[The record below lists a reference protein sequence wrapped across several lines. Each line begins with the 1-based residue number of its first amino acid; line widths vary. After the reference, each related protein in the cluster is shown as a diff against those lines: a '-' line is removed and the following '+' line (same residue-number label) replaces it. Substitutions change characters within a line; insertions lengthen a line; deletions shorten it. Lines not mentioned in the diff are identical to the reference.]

1 MAEAPSIRVLL
12 IEDDDDV
19 RASTEQALSLAG
31 FKVDAFASA
40 ERARPLITFGVPAIV
55 VCDVRLPGLSGVE
68 WLSEIR
74 RIDAEIPV
82 VLVTGHGHIAMA
94 VEAMREGAYDFIE
107 KPFTSE
113 RLVAIARH
121 AVERRQLTLE
131 LRVLRDTLDNWHGIQ
146 AVLIGRSAQMQQVR
160 RTVLAL
166 AETSADV
173 LIYGETGTGK
183 ELVAR
188 CLHDHSER
196 RRQHFV
202 PLNCG
207 GLPEALAESELFGHE
222 AGAFTSAHRA
232 RVGKFEH
239 ANGGT
244 LFLDEIESMPLA
256 VQIKLLRALRDAL
269 ENWHGIQAMLIGR
282 SAQMQQVRRTVMTL
296 AETSA
301 DVLIYGETG
310 TGKELVARCLHE
322 HSERRRQ
329 HFVPLNC
336 GGLPEALAESELFG
350 HEAGAFT
357 SANRVRVGKFEYA
370 NGGTLFLD
378 EIESM
383 PMAVQIKLLRALQER
398 SIERIGSN
406 RAIPFDCRVVAAS
419 KDDLKDLSDRQKFRA
434 DLYYRIAV
442 AFIELPPLRER
453 REDIPLLFE
462 HFTLLAASRYER
474 PAPVVSSDQLA
485 DLMAYAWPGNVRE
498 LRNVADRFVL
508 GLLGGGRLTQ
518 QHGTDAS
525 LPQGLPQQVESF
537 ERAVIVEALR
547 KHHGDQSA
555 TAAALSVPRQTLFDK
570 LRKLGVAAEQFK

>member
-1 MAEAPSIRVLL
+1 MSEAPAIRVLL
-12 IEDDDDV
+12 VEDDEDV
-19 RASTEQALSLAG
+19 RLSTTQMLTLAG
-31 FKVDAFASA
+31 FEVEAFASA
-40 ERARPLITFGVPAIV
+40 EPARAQISFGVPAIV
-55 VCDVRLPGLSGVE
+55 VSDVRLPGLSGTE
-68 WLSEIR
+68 WLLELR
-74 RIDAEIPV
+74 NADAELPV
-82 VLVTGHGHIAMA
+82 ILVTGHGHIAMA
-94 VEAMREGAYDFIE
+94 VQAMREGAYDFIE
-107 KPFTSE
+107 KPFSSE
-113 RLVAIARH
+113 RLVAIVRH
-121 AVERRQLTLE
+121 AIERRQLTL
-131 LRVLRDTLDNWHGIQ
+131 
-146 AVLIGRSAQMQQVR
+146 QV
-160 RTVLAL
+160 
-166 AETSADV
+166 
-173 LIYGETGTGK
+173 
-183 ELVAR
+183 
-188 CLHDHSER
+188 
-196 RRQHFV
+196 
-202 PLNCG
+202 
-207 GLPEALAESELFGHE
+207 
-222 AGAFTSAHRA
+222 
-232 RVGKFEH
+232 
-239 ANGGT
+239 
-244 LFLDEIESMPLA
+244 
-256 VQIKLLRALRDAL
+256 RALRDAL
-269 ENWHGIQAMLIGR
+269 ENWHGIQAVLIGR

-370 NGGTLFLD
+370 HGGTLFLD

-419 KDDLKDLSDRQKFRA
+419 KEDLKDLSDRQKFRA
-434 DLYYRIAV
+434 DLYYRLGV

-462 HFTLLAASRYER
+462 HFSLLAAARYGR
-474 PAPVVSSDQLA
+474 VAPILSGAQVA

-508 GLLGGGRLTQ
+508 GLLGERLTLAR
-518 QHGTDAS
+518 GNGEGEPA
-525 LPQGLPQQVESF
+525 LPRGLPQQVESF

-547 KHHGDQSA
+547 KHQGDQPA
-555 TAAALSVPRQTLFDK
+555 TASALAIARQTLHDK
-570 LRKLGVAAEQFK
+570 LRKLGITADEFKSH

>member
-1 MAEAPSIRVLL
+1 MSEAPAIRVLL
-12 IEDDDDV
+12 VEDDEDV
-19 RASTEQALSLAG
+19 RLSTTQMLTLAG
-31 FKVDAFASA
+31 FEVEAFASA
-40 ERARPLITFGVPAIV
+40 ERARAQISLGVPAIV
-55 VCDVRLPGLSGVE
+55 VSDVRLPGLSGTE
-68 WLSEIR
+68 WLLELR
-74 RIDAEIPV
+74 NADAELPV
-82 VLVTGHGHIAMA
+82 ILVTGHGHIAMA
-94 VEAMREGAYDFIE
+94 VQAMREGAYDFIE
-107 KPFTSE
+107 KPFSSE
-113 RLVAIARH
+113 RLVAIVRH
-121 AVERRQLTLE
+121 AIERRQLTL
-131 LRVLRDTLDNWHGIQ
+131 
-146 AVLIGRSAQMQQVR
+146 QV
-160 RTVLAL
+160 
-166 AETSADV
+166 
-173 LIYGETGTGK
+173 
-183 ELVAR
+183 
-188 CLHDHSER
+188 
-196 RRQHFV
+196 
-202 PLNCG
+202 
-207 GLPEALAESELFGHE
+207 
-222 AGAFTSAHRA
+222 
-232 RVGKFEH
+232 
-239 ANGGT
+239 
-244 LFLDEIESMPLA
+244 
-256 VQIKLLRALRDAL
+256 RALRDAL
-269 ENWHGIQAMLIGR
+269 ENWHGIQAVLIGR

-370 NGGTLFLD
+370 HGGTLFLD

-419 KDDLKDLSDRQKFRA
+419 KEDLKDLSDRQKFRA
-434 DLYYRIAV
+434 DLYYRLGV

-462 HFTLLAASRYER
+462 HFSLLAAARYGR
-474 PAPVVSSDQLA
+474 VAPILSGAQVA

-508 GLLGGGRLTQ
+508 GLLGERLTLAR
-518 QHGTDAS
+518 GNGEGEPA
-525 LPQGLPQQVESF
+525 LPRGLPQQVESF

-547 KHHGDQSA
+547 KHQGDQPA
-555 TAAALSVPRQTLFDK
+555 TASALAIARQTLHDK
-570 LRKLGVAAEQFK
+570 LRKLGITADEFKSH